1 MKEITEQQKEDDNK
15 NNEPKI
21 EEGNNLPQ
29 SNDKE
34 NSIKNIDSQKEIDNS
49 ETSVIKP
56 KIEKNDFEMHIIN
69 AYKRLIGIDSINN
82 NIDENNTDENIIIK
96 QPSKIN
102 IKQCENE
109 LRLALDYCESN
120 KKVIIQSNIIDKISR
135 ITKHNKINLHFIM
148 GKILIS
154 LMLKDYLFTPQNKS
168 IDINLLITFI
178 NEVIILN
185 SALKNTYFY
194 NKFNKSLINFII
206 KIIPNYNF
214 QTPQLNVLKQILETH
229 NTHQKPI
236 KIKTN
241 SFSSMVKSI
250 SDTLIS
256 QEKDLDQY
264 KFIYDNNETIC
275 NMISGCDISDLS
287 DLNNLNNYLELGKIL
302 AYLEFN
308 KKYVVFLKR
317 QTHEN
322 ELQGLIKI
330 MFDGYDDNNH
340 INVIE
345 GEKFYVD
352 YDEEIEIMRE
362 NICEI
367 LIKYVEK
374 FIVLNTSFEFQYVL
388 YVLIKRI
395 YFHFRNKF
403 KEKIEPLLA
412 QIITNLC
419 FFKLETVDEVKT
431 FAKEILKSENEQD
444 ENLKKI
450 LQAKFEENKSNPNF
464 LFKKEEENEIN
475 KGDENYFTNLN
486 NISIETIFILEN
498 DLKIGFFKTKIIEAG
513 ETFIFYVELSQQY
526 GILDF
531 CMAIED
537 YDIKLK
543 ITNLTEGR
551 EVYSEEGVT
560 NMYCPLKLTMF
571 FTKPGIFQFELDNS
585 YSWLRS
591 KKITYKVNVFY
602 PQSPYYIGRR
612 IVLMKYQDIISNN
625 KILNK
630 NPTPQ
635 GNEKIFLVKF
645 NGQNNSFK
653 CSDINQSI
661 QISNKMIQ
669 DNYIKIFSI
678 YVDKSL
684 KDKSKFYIIDNDD
697 KLIEYELTQ
706 ESFIDYIHQNIIQ
719 TSNANINI
727 INLFIISGN
736 TSIIDNHYLSI
747 EDVLGFTPEI
757 KNDGLNNSSK
767 ILFFMEY
774 LHQAQLLYSLFKKIN
789 NKEEFDIVLLIN
801 YTKFSGYQIAVYN
814 NGEIFL
820 KIDENLEKNEDLN
833 ESIGIISKK
842 VKEFRKEKKID
853 ILIAENIDKEDEKNT
868 AEKIANELS
877 KKLGLDLSEEEEPED
892 TNIKLSN
899 LSKEFNEEVS
909 LNSHIFYLNE

>member
-21 EEGNNLPQ
+21 EEWNNLPQ

-69 AYKRLIGIDSINN
+69 AYKRLIGIDSINK

-747 EDVLGFTPEI
+747 E
-757 KNDGLNNSSK
+757 
-767 ILFFMEY
+767 
-774 LHQAQLLYSLFKKIN
+774 LLYSLFKKIN

-842 VKEFRKEKKID
+842 VKEFGKEKKID